1 MAGTRPRL
9 TGSGGWGP
17 ALDTHHV
24 PGGALEPWWPWSGT
38 SLSERPLVLAH
49 HPGGAGSLSSSS
61 SPSPSRVG
69 GLPPKPGL
77 PYTYQPPRRSGSAS
91 RAVPTVLGQS
101 RNLCWLAVGPAQSGL
116 QTDGDGLGPAPA
128 APALAQTIP
137 KQAGLRAPQQ
147 RLPCSFQCLSASV
160 SSLGP
165 TGKGLC
171 DQQKSSRRRPW
182 AGPDP
187 VQLCGA
193 WGLSSGASPSQPAPL
208 KGPTSRVF

>member
-1 MAGTRPRL
+1 MVGTQPRL

-24 PGGALEPWWPWSGT
+24 PGGALEPRWPWSGT

-101 RNLCWLAVGPAQSGL
+101 RNLCWLALGPSQSGL

-147 RLPCSFQCLSASV
+147 RLPCSLLVPQFPVWGPQGKVSV
-160 SSLGP
+160 TNKSPPGAAPGLGP
-165 TGKGLC
+165 TLC
-171 DQQKSSRRRPW
+171 SCVGPGDCPQGPPHLSR
-182 AGPDP
+182 
-187 VQLCGA
+187 L
-193 WGLSSGASPSQPAPL
+193 L
-208 KGPTSRVF
+208 